1 MIIQELYAYYQ
12 RLRNEKPLIIPP
24 PGYSVEKIHFALE
37 INENGEITRVMDL
50 RESDGKKAYPKLVI
64 VPTLEETRTN
74 KIIPNFLW
82 DNSKYVL
89 GIDKMDKN
97 ATQSV
102 KIKKEKRA
110 LECFEAFKKRHEKFG
125 EICSDEGLKALVDF
139 LKKWTP
145 DKIENLNYKDE
156 LPGSNIVF
164 KLEKDKRIFLH
175 ERQELKELW
184 ESKRSSWEYQDL
196 SKEWISQCLVTGE
209 KKPIALT
216 HPSIKG
222 VQGAQ
227 SSGAAIVSFNI
238 SSFTSYDKEQS
249 YNAPIGK
256 DAVFAYTTALN
267 YLLRRESHQKIRIGD
282 ATTVFWSERETPLE
296 DFLGNLLDPES
307 TSEEDNKK
315 IYDFLDSVR
324 NGRRIEPI
332 DPDIK
337 FYILGISPNASR
349 LSIRFW
355 YASTVGDIVRNL
367 NDHYSDMEIV
377 RNFPD
382 KESRYPSI
390 WRLLLETAPLK
401 KIENVN
407 PLLAGAFTRSIL
419 SGELYPQE
427 ILSAALERI
436 RVDGDMNYYRA
447 SLIKG
452 YLSRSR
458 RKRKLRW
465 EVKMGLN
472 TELTDVGYRL
482 GRLFAVLEKA
492 QEEANPGINATI
504 KDRYFSS
511 ASATPAAV
519 FSQLIRLSQH
529 HLSKLDG
536 GRKTNIEKLIQEILS
551 DVERFP
557 AHLNLEEQGM
567 FALGYYQQ
575 RKALFTKKEDQID
588 E

>member
-1 MIIQELYAYYQ
+1 MILQELYSYYQ
-12 RLRNEKPLIIPP
+12 RLSKEKNSGVAP
-24 PGYSVEKIHFALE
+24 PGYSSEKIHFALV
-37 INENGEITRVMDL
+37 INKEGEVTRVMDL
-50 RESDGKKAYPKLVI
+50 RESDGKKKRPKSMI
-64 VPTLEETRTN
+64 VPKKERTRTSG
-74 KIIPNFLW
+74 IDSNFLW

-89 GIDKMDKN
+89 GIDVIDEKIS
-97 ATQSV
+97 QSAREK
-102 KIKKEKRA
+102 KIQKA
-110 LECFEAFKKRHEKFG
+110 LKCFEAFKNYHEEFG
-125 EICSDEGLKALVDF
+125 KKCLDEGFQALLMF

-145 DKIENLNYKDE
+145 DKIEDIDYKDE

-164 KLEKDKRIFLH
+164 KFEEDDRIFLH
-175 ERQELKELW
+175 ERSKLKELW
-184 ESKRSSWEYQDL
+184 ANQSPSDDL
-196 SKEWISQCLVTGE
+196 MAQCLITGE

-216 HPSIKG
+216 HSSIKG
-222 VQGAQ
+222 VKGAQ

-238 SSFTSYDKEQS
+238 PSFISYGKKQS
-249 YNAPIGK
+249 HNAPISK
-256 DAVFAYTTALN
+256 KAAFAYTTALN
-267 YLLRRESHQKIRIGD
+267 YLLRRGSRQKIQIGD

-296 DFLGNLLDPES
+296 DALGFALDPES
-307 TSEEDNKK
+307 VSEGDNKK

-324 NGRRIEPI
+324 NGRKIEGIEPNV
-332 DPDIK
+332 K

-355 YASTVGDIVRNL
+355 YASTVGDVIKHL
-367 NDHYSDMEIV
+367 GEHYLDMEIV
-377 RNFPD
+377 RNFPER
-382 KESRYPSI
+382 ESRYPGI
-390 WRLLLETAPLK
+390 FRLLRETAPLRK
-401 KIENVN
+401 YENIN

-419 SGELYPQE
+419 NGDHYPRE
-427 ILSAALERI
+427 ILSETLGRI
-436 RVDGDMNYYRA
+436 RADRDLNYYRA

-452 YLSRSR
+452 YLSREN

-472 TELTDVGYRL
+472 TELKDVSYRL
-482 GRLFAVLEKA
+482 GRLFAVLEKV

-536 GRKTNIEKLIQEILS
+536 GRKTNMEKLIQEILS

-557 AHLNLEEQGM
+557 THLSLEEQGT

-575 RKALFTKKEDQID
+575 RKDLFTKKEK
-588 E
+588 